1 MRPETIRQALQK
13 VMKGREDDT
22 ANRIHRI
29 PVNRILPNPAQPRKN
44 FDDDRIFKLAESI
57 LRYGILQPLT
67 VRRLEEIPRE
77 DGSFGRNEVYLF
89 ELIAGERRLR
99 AAKLAGLREVPC
111 ILCEVDDER
120 SAELALVE
128 NLQRE
133 DLGIFEQANAIASL
147 IDCYHLTQEET
158 ANILGMSQSAIANK
172 LRLLRLTQ
180 AERKIIVEN
189 GMGERHARALLKL
202 TDPDQRL
209 SILRDAAKKS
219 LNVAQIE
226 ALVDQLLCPP
236 DPPDRE
242 MRRSRGMLRDIR
254 IVFNTLDRAVDV
266 IEKAGIS
273 VAREK
278 RENDDCLEFVIRIR
292 KRPDPT
298 LICQEAVPLIEAS
311 S

>member
-242 MRRSRGMLRDIR
+242 TRRSRGMLRDIR

>member
-133 DLGIFEQANAIASL
+133 DLGIFEQVNAIASL

-242 MRRSRGMLRDIR
+242 TRRSRGMLRDIR

>member
-22 ANRIHRI
+22 ANRIYRI

-242 MRRSRGMLRDIR
+242 TRRSRGMLRDIR